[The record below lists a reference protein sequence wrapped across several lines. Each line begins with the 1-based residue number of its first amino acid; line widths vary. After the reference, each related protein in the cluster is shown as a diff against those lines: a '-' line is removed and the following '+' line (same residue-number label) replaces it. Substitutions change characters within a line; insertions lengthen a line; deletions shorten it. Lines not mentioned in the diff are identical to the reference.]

1 MKNKGYLIAILV
13 IGALGILFGPW
24 LFTRPCIFGWQS
36 MDFTQTGTIGDTI
49 GGITAPI
56 VGFVSILLLWWT
68 LKEQLDFNTKQ
79 DKINQEQ
86 QKFNDA
92 NIILSMETHILHLD
106 DNLHFGYSGFGK
118 SLEGHGV
125 SSLRL
130 LEKGIGDISIAKSE
144 LEFVID
150 RVHVI
155 ETALSSMVSFLN
167 QIKISKEEKNA
178 SFGMALMYLSY
189 IKSFYE
195 NVKSRKI
202 KWLLAIDEL
211 DYVIDP
217 SNEMIEKCSVY
228 IEEVKFTI
236 DNCHQIDLE

>member
-1 MKNKGYLIAILV
+1 MLLV
-13 IGALGILFGPW
+13 IGTLGIIIGPW

-36 MDFTQTGTIGDTI
+36 LDFTQTGTIGDTI

-68 LKEQLDFNTKQ
+68 LKEQLEFNAKQ
-79 DKINQEQ
+79 DRINQEQ

-92 NIILSMETHILHLD
+92 NRILSMETHILHLD
-106 DNLHFGYSGFGK
+106 DNLHFGFSGFGK

-130 LEKGIGDISIAKSE
+130 LEEGLGEISIAKSE
-144 LEFVID
+144 LEFIID

-155 ETALSSMVSFLN
+155 ETAVCSMVSFLN
-167 QIKISKEEKNA
+167 QINISKEEKKA
-178 SFGMALMYLSY
+178 SFDMAFMYLSY

-195 NVKSRKI
+195 NVTTRKI
-202 KWLLAIDEL
+202 KWLLAVDEL
-211 DYVIDP
+211 DYVEDP
-217 SNEMIEKCSVY
+217 AVEMIGLCSLY
-228 IEEVKFTI
+228 IDNVKLAI
-236 DNCHQIDLE
+236 DNCHQIVPE